1 MKNIGVSSIMDKINI
16 ESCEECG
23 EHWDC
28 ATFLSETFNYS
39 GGNMV
44 FQCQCGNTKTRM
56 FLPTDVMP
64 IEEVMKYVMI
74 QEGASKDTAQSCV
87 DHYKHIQSLKKIG
100 DLKVQ

>member
-1 MKNIGVSSIMDKINI
+1 MQKTEIQEKCS
-16 ESCEECG
+16 ECG

-28 ATFLSETFNYS
+28 ATFLSDTFNYS

-64 IEEVMKYVMI
+64 IEEVFKYVMI
-74 QEGASKDTAQSCV
+74 NEGMDKELADSAIAT
-87 DHYKHIQSLKKIG
+87 YKMKQLTKKIG
-100 DLKVQ
+100 DLKID

>member
-1 MKNIGVSSIMDKINI
+1 MKDSRIKSSSDVC
-16 ESCEECG
+16 SECG

-56 FLPTDVMP
+56 FLPTDLMP
-64 IEEVMKYVMI
+64 VDQVFKYVMK
-74 QEGASKDTAQSCV
+74 QEGIDEEIIESAVTQYKAQQRIKELTKS
-87 DHYKHIQSLKKIG
+87 
-100 DLKVQ
+100 

>member
-1 MKNIGVSSIMDKINI
+1 MNDDKNAH
-16 ESCEECG
+16 CPECG
-23 EHWDC
+23 DHWDC

-64 IEEVMKYVMI
+64 VEEVFKYVMVN
-74 QEGASKDTAQSCV
+74 EGIEEGIVNDAVSV
-87 DHYKHIQSLKKIG
+87 YKAKQLTKKIKNG
-100 DLKVQ
+100 